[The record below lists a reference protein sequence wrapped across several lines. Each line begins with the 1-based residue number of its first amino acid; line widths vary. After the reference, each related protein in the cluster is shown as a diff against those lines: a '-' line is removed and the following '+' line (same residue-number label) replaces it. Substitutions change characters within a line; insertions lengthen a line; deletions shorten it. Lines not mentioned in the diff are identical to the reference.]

1 MSFGELTKHVLTPS
15 GIRDENL
22 HRTPSGW
29 CPPVRSWSI
38 HPMNTYEY
46 YSYIYH
52 KPQNSAAYEAT
63 ERYLGGPSCWKVET
77 VGTST
82 HPPTRA
88 RHYFWLESITCI
100 VAGAHGEVREDL
112 EYS

>member
-1 MSFGELTKHVLTPS
+1 
-15 GIRDENL
+15 
-22 HRTPSGW
+22 
-29 CPPVRSWSI
+29 
-38 HPMNTYEY
+38 MNTIVI
-46 YSYIYH
+46 STINH
-52 KPQNSAAYEAT
+52 RIQPLMRQLNAI
-63 ERYLGGPSCWKVET
+63 LGGPSCWKVET